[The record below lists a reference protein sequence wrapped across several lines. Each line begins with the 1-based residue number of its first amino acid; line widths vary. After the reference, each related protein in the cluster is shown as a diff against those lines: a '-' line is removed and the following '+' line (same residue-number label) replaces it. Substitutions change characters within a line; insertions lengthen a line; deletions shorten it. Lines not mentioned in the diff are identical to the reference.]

1 MNISQPG
8 GSESDGALLSPQK
21 QTVGA
26 AAFPSTPSHW
36 RREEQQPEKADR
48 ELFRPGSALLSLE
61 MVW

>member
-26 AAFPSTPSHW
+26 AAFPLDAVTLAAGGAAA
-36 RREEQQPEKADR
+36 RKG
-48 ELFRPGSALLSLE
+48 RP
-61 MVW
+61 